1 MEKLTHW
8 QRMNTVIVQWNSKEV
23 KRSLQLL
30 GYKMKSNVQ
39 AI

>member
-1 MEKLTHW
+1 MT
-8 QRMNTVIVQWNSKEV
+8 TVVAQWNSKEA
-23 KRSLQLL
+23 KWPLQLS